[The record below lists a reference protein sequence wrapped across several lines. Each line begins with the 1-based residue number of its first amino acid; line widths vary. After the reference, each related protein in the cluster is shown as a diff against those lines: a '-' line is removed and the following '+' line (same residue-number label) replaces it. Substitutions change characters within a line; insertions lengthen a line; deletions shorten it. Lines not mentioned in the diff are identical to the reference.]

1 MSNMRG
7 KQYMPFDALEGY
19 MQEIEKRKV
28 IYIEKPLISN
38 DMAEEIN
45 YKLKGLK
52 LGDMISLKYYSAGS
66 IYHVTGEVLRIN
78 SQNRSLKVDKKGIKF
93 TDILEI
99 Y

>member
-1 MSNMRG
+1 MNNTRG

-28 IYIEKPLISN
+28 IYIEKPELSSDVI
-38 DMAEEIN
+38 EELN
-45 YKLKGLK
+45 YKLLGLSV
-52 LGDMISLKYYSAGS
+52 GDMISLKYYLNGA
-66 IYHVTGEVLRIN
+66 IYHLTGEVLRIN
-78 SQNRSLKVDKKGIKF
+78 YDNKSLKVDKKGIKF